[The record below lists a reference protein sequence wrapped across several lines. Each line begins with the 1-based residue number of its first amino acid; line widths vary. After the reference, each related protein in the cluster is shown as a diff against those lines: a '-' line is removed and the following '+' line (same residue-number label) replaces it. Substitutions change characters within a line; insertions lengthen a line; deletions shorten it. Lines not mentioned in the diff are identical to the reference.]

1 MSSKSNVL
9 KVLEQN
15 RGKSISG
22 QELASTLNISR
33 AAIWKSIQELKKE
46 GYSIDAVTNKGY
58 SLSSESDVLSSQGIA
73 PYLNDKEMADKII
86 VHKTLPSTSQTAK
99 MLALDGAEHGTVIL
113 SECQT
118 LGRGRLGRSFFSPA
132 NTGIYMSIILR
143 PKLAVTNSVL
153 ITTAVSVAICNAI
166 ETITGIHAQIKWVND
181 IFVNNKK
188 VCGILTEAVTDF
200 ESGNVEFIVIGIG
213 LNFNTT
219 ISDFPTEIQ
228 DIAGSL
234 YDEKPNGISRNQL
247 IAEIINQVFDVCN
260 DLEEK
265 KYLNEYKKRSLIVGK
280 EIEVIH
286 LNNNL
291 NKKSF
296 AVAIDIDDNGCLIV
310 KNQDGSLSTLSSGEV
325 QIRSKEFEK

>member
-1 MSSKSNVL
+1 MSSKGNIL

-15 RGKSISG
+15 IGKSISG

-33 AAIWKSIQELKKE
+33 AAIWKSIQELRKD
-46 GYSIDAVTNKGY
+46 GYRINAVTNKGY

-73 PYLNDKEMADKII
+73 PYLNDKDIADKIV
-86 VHKTLPSTSQTAK
+86 VHKTLSSTNQTAK
-99 MLALDGAEHGTVIL
+99 LYALDGAEHGTVIL
-113 SECQT
+113 SESQT
-118 LGRGRLGRSFFSPA
+118 SGRGRLGRSFFSPA

-143 PKLAVTNSVL
+143 PKLAVADSVL

-166 ETITGIHAQIKWVND
+166 DTVTGIHAQIKWVND

-213 LNFNTT
+213 LNFNTA

-234 YDEKPNGISRNQL
+234 YNKKPNVISRNQL
-247 IAEIINQVFDVCN
+247 IAEIINQVYDVCN
-260 DLEEK
+260 NLDEK
-265 KYLNEYKKRSLIVGK
+265 KYLIEYKKRSLIVGK

-286 LNNNL
+286 LNNNSD
-291 NKKSF
+291 KKTF

-310 KNQDGSLSTLSSGEV
+310 RNQDGSLSTLNSGEV
-325 QIRSKEFEK
+325 QIGRKEFEK